1 MTEHEHMPPINMPYT
16 ARRLERGRVTVNMP
30 GRQYV
35 LTTEE
40 ADRLCESVWGAV
52 VDDLM
57 TFEMPKEQVRI

>member
-1 MTEHEHMPPINMPYT
+1 MTEHDHMPPIHRYT

-35 LTTEE
+35 PTTEE
-40 ADRLCESVWGAV
+40 ANQLCGNVWAAI

-57 TFEMPKEQVRI
+57 TFEMPKEQVVL